1 MKVSE
6 LMTRKLIT
14 VRPLESIEGVI
25 ELLQRRGVRHI
36 LVMDKKTLVGIIS
49 DRDLKRAMDP
59 TKTQKNVMAIG
70 GLYFSM
76 EPVVAE
82 EIMTAHPVT
91 IGAAANAKV
100 AAKVMVQHRFG
111 ALPVVED
118 GHVVGVITETDL
130 LEYFAESEQA
140 ESDSIQHGPQESLKP
155 CAKKGNTRRSP
166 TPSSKKIGVR
176 LKKAKQNR
184 ESGV

>member
-25 ELLQRRGVRHI
+25 ELLKGRGVRHI
-36 LVMDKKTLVGIIS
+36 LVMDKQTLVGIIS

-59 TKTQKNVMAIG
+59 TKTQKHVMSIG
-70 GLYFSM
+70 GMCFLM

-91 IGAAANAKV
+91 IGARANAKA
-100 AAKVMVQHRFG
+100 AAKVMVSHRFG

-130 LEYFAESEQA
+130 LRYFADSEPDNS
-140 ESDSIQHGPQESLKP
+140 EHLSHEPHETRKSH
-155 CAKKGNTRRSP
+155 AKKENRRRGRSA
-166 TPSSKKIGVR
+166 SSKKI
-176 LKKAKQNR
+176 
-184 ESGV
+184 

>member
-25 ELLQRRGVRHI
+25 ELLQGRGVRHI
-36 LVMDKKTLVGIIS
+36 LVMDKTALVGIIS

-59 TKTQKNVMAIG
+59 TKTKKNVMSIG
-70 GLYFSM
+70 GLYFLM

-82 EIMTAHPVT
+82 EIMTTHPVT
-91 IGAAANAKV
+91 IGTAANAK
-100 AAKVMVQHRFG
+100 AAARVMVQHRFG
-111 ALPVVED
+111 ALPVVEE

-130 LEYFAESEQA
+130 LEYFAESDPN
-140 ESDSIQHGPQESLKP
+140 ESDLVQHEPRKP
-155 CAKKGNTRRSP
+155 HARKENTRRSR
-166 TPSSKKIGVR
+166 TSSSKKT
-176 LKKAKQNR
+176 
-184 ESGV
+184 